1 MAGSDLNR
9 IMMAV
14 LGAILLAMM
23 CGFIADQIVKPKQ
36 LAENAYKV
44 TLPETA
50 AAPAESTPGAT
61 ASGTG
66 AADAAPAAA
75 GGQEAGGPEPIAPL
89 LAAADPQA
97 GQKAS
102 RPCLACHTFEKGGPT
117 RVGPNLWN
125 IVNASHAHME
135 GFAYSDAMKA
145 LQGKPWDYEAL
156 NRFLADPRGT
166 VPGTKMI
173 FAGIKNQKDRAD
185 LIAWLRTLS
194 DEPAPL
200 P

>member
-1 MAGSDLNR
+1 
-9 IMMAV
+9 MAV

-23 CGFIADQIVKPKQ
+23 CGFIADQIVKPRQ

-50 AAPAESTPGAT
+50 AAPAESAPGTPAD
-61 ASGTG
+61 TG
-66 AADAAPAAA
+66 APAGAA
-75 GGQEAGGPEPIAPL
+75 GQEEGGPEPIAPL

-102 RPCLACHTFEKGGPT
+102 RPCLACHTFEQGGPT

-125 IVNASHAHME
+125 IVNAPHAHME

-145 LQGKPWDYEAL
+145 LHDKPWDYEAL

-194 DEPAPL
+194 DNPAPL

>member
-1 MAGSDLNR
+1 
-9 IMMAV
+9 MAV

-23 CGFIADQIVKPKQ
+23 CGFIADQIVKPRQ

-50 AAPAESTPGAT
+50 AAPAESAPGEAASDTAAT
-61 ASGTG
+61 GSAG
-66 AADAAPAAA
+66 AA
-75 GGQEAGGPEPIAPL
+75 GQEEGGPEPIAPL

-102 RPCLACHTFEKGGPT
+102 RPCLACHTFEQGGPN

-125 IVNASHAHME
+125 IVNAPHAHLE

-145 LQGKPWDYEAL
+145 LHDKPWDYEAL

-194 DEPAPL
+194 DNPAPL